1 MPVEDWAL
9 RMHPED
15 RDSVA
20 AFCVAQSQAGAD
32 VARKVAERCQRL
44 AQKQAIAHTQSP
56 HGQHITVGV
65 GVGTAMAGGLESMTP
80 SDFIDTVDRPAL
92 CRHGGP
98 KCPPLERR
106 QPHQHQLLGA
116 DSLHMPRQ
124 RLEALLRWQSSP
136 VDPVHLPPDLQQLHI
151 AQDVFFA

>member
-15 RDSVA
+15 RDSVV
-20 AFCVAQSQAGAD
+20 AFCVAQSQ
-32 VARKVAERCQRL
+32 
-44 AQKQAIAHTQSP
+44 
-56 HGQHITVGV
+56 
-65 GVGTAMAGGLESMTP
+65 AGGLESMTP

-136 VDPVHLPPDLQQLHI
+136 VDPVHLPAHLQQLHI

>member
-15 RDSVA
+15 RDSVV

-32 VARKVAERCQRL
+32 MARKVAKRCQRL
-44 AQKQAIAHTQSP
+44 AQKQAIAHAQSP

-80 SDFIDTVDRPAL
+80 SDFIDAVDWQLYAAKRNGRNRMETVQV
-92 CRHGGP
+92 G
-98 KCPPLERR
+98 
-106 QPHQHQLLGA
+106 
-116 DSLHMPRQ
+116 
-124 RLEALLRWQSSP
+124 
-136 VDPVHLPPDLQQLHI
+136 
-151 AQDVFFA
+151 